1 VKRQCPGRPV
11 VFGEVLFDIFPG
23 GESVLGGAPFNVAW
37 NLQGLGLEP
46 LFISRVGNDELGER
60 VLGSMRDWGM
70 DTRGV
75 QLDRTHPT
83 GTVGIELDGAEPTYT
98 IHPNQAYDHIDPT
111 AAIDALGDE
120 RPALLYHGS
129 LALRQPVS
137 RGALSRLLEPG
148 DDGLS
153 MRERCFV
160 DINLRSPWWHR
171 AHVLDDLRRARW
183 AKLNADELRGLV
195 GTEKFDI
202 DDNKLRLAAQVFA
215 RDTTQDLLV
224 VTRGAEG
231 AWLFASDG
239 AELSRAAA
247 SVHPLVDTVGAG
259 DAFSAV
265 MVLGLLRGWSA
276 ERLLERATELAAF
289 VCELRGAT
297 STERAHY
304 LRFVES

>member
-1 VKRQCPGRPV
+1 MKRQCPGRPV

-160 DINLRSPWWHR
+160 DHESP
-171 AHVLDDLRRARW
+171 
-183 AKLNADELRGLV
+183 
-195 GTEKFDI
+195 
-202 DDNKLRLAAQVFA
+202 
-215 RDTTQDLLV
+215 
-224 VTRGAEG
+224 
-231 AWLFASDG
+231 
-239 AELSRAAA
+239 
-247 SVHPLVDTVGAG
+247 
-259 DAFSAV
+259 
-265 MVLGLLRGWSA
+265 
-276 ERLLERATELAAF
+276 
-289 VCELRGAT
+289 
-297 STERAHY
+297 
-304 LRFVES
+304 